1 MTSKRAAAKRN
12 TKILQAR
19 KRRRRQWLTFL
30 RMVRYGTNNFTR
42 NAWLTIA
49 ATAVMTVTLL
59 IILMTVA
66 AQNILNDS
74 VNAISQKVDMS
85 IYLKTATTDGQ
96 AEKVMS
102 ELRQLSNV
110 KEVSYISAKQARE
123 RNAIENK
130 GDEKVLDA
138 IGEATNKLPATIRV
152 SLKNINDTSQL
163 DTFVKENKTVEPLLD
178 PDRPASFAGPRRDA
192 IQGIARWTVM
202 AQRIGLVASVVFVVM
217 SSLIVFNTIR
227 MAIFSRKEEIQMMKL
242 IGADKQFIRGPF
254 IVEAIVYGFIAA
266 LLASGFAYLIL
277 VSVREKFV
285 GSGVD
290 VQTTLDLMAVYG
302 GLVVLATIALGATI
316 GTISSLLATRRYL
329 KI

>member
-1 MTSKRAAAKRN
+1 MSKRTAAKQN

-19 KRRRRQWLTFL
+19 KRRRRQWLTTV
-30 RMVRYGTNNFTR
+30 RMVRYGVNNFTR

-49 ATAVMTVTLL
+49 ATAVMTITLL
-59 IILMTVA
+59 VIFMTVA
-66 AQNILNDS
+66 AQNILSDS

-85 IYLKTATTDGQ
+85 IYLKTETTDAQ
-96 AEKVMS
+96 AEKVMA
-102 ELRQLSNV
+102 EMRQLSNV
-110 KEVSYISAKQARE
+110 KQVSYISAKQARE
-123 RNAIENK
+123 QNALQNK
-130 GDEKVLDA
+130 TDEKVLDA

-163 DTFVKENKTVEPLLD
+163 DDFIKNNATIKPLID
-178 PDRPASFAGPRRDA
+178 KDRPASFAGPRREA

-254 IVEAIVYGFIAA
+254 VVEAVVYGFIAA
-266 LLASGFAYLIL
+266 MVASVLSYLLLLGVRDKFA
-277 VSVREKFV
+277 

-290 VQTTLDLMAVYG
+290 VQTTLDLVTVYG
-302 GLVVLATIALGATI
+302 GVVLLAMIALGAVI
-316 GTISSLLATRRYL
+316 GTISSLLATQRYL